1 MPKKNIALWNVRQSF
16 RPPEDRGRS
25 QSVLIEPAVGTA
37 GVADQ
42 PVFFEPQGNVL
53 LGTLH
58 SGTAMDD
65 VLAANSAGISTK
77 PAQYL
82 FVS

>member
-1 MPKKNIALWNVRQSF
+1 MNEECEAKLPSTR
-16 RPPEDRGRS
+16 
-25 QSVLIEPAVGTA
+25 EPAEGTA
-37 GVADQ
+37 SVADQ
-42 PVFFEPQGNVL
+42 LVFFEPQGNVL

-58 SGTAMDD
+58 GFIAMDD
-65 VLAANSAGISTK
+65 VLAAIIAEISTK

>member
-1 MPKKNIALWNVRQSF
+1 MWGWASVYQKIAA
-16 RPPEDRGRS
+16 GA
-25 QSVLIEPAVGTA
+25 SVLIEPAEGTA

-42 PVFFEPQGNVL
+42 LVFFEPQGNVL

-58 SGTAMDD
+58 SVTAMDD
-65 VLAANSAGISTK
+65 VLAANSVEISTK